1 MGLRRGL
8 TAAVVAGLV
17 GATIAGSAVVHDGE
31 QQRVQEEKS
40 SAAARAASDLRSR
53 FELTLGGLSTVQS
66 LFAASEAASEEVTG
80 EEFATFSAGLLRD
93 SPYSATLLVSRVPAS
108 LRDDFEA
115 APGNSRIREPSDG
128 VGGRAGV
135 RAEYYPVSYRS
146 SSLERFDERI
156 PLGVD
161 IAADPV
167 RGPALR
173 AARDSGA
180 PQATRPAMLRESGR
194 RGVLVFLPIYAS
206 GARTGTVTDR
216 RVAIKGLAAIVF
228 DAAQLGDAVLAGRVS
243 GTRIRI
249 VADDDLLFGPAGEL
263 DDPVTQQ
270 VTAAGRTWT
279 LEVETPV
286 VQSGALTATV
296 LGAGLALSTLVAL
309 LLLGFERRER
319 YAKALSDRRLAERE
333 RAEGAR
339 HTAEERFRRAFED
352 SGVGMALIGV
362 AGEETDRFLEV
373 NAALSRLTGHP
384 PERLLRMSLQTLL
397 HPEDRATATAIA
409 TVTASRLATGKE
421 DTAQNEQRL
430 MDALGRSVWVLLST
444 SIVRDE
450 RGRATHSILQV
461 QDLSERKRYEG
472 QLQHLADHDPLTG
485 VFNRRRFEEEL
496 ARELADARRHN
507 RGGAV
512 LALDLD
518 HFKYVNDSLGH
529 SLGDELIA
537 RVSELIQERV
547 RETDVVAR
555 LGGDEFAV
563 ILLEADEQQ
572 AVEVAD
578 QLLATLRTGAA
589 VTGPHGHVGTTASI
603 GIAPFSGDIEN
614 LTEEDL
620 LAEADIAMYD
630 AKENGRDRSCV
641 YSTTGREARMAARM
655 NWVERIRQALAEDR
669 FVLHGQ
675 LIESLDG
682 DPRHREELLLRMVGD
697 DGDLIPP
704 AAFLPVAERFGLI
717 QEIDRW
723 VVRHAVELLARMQ
736 AAGDDVVLEVNLSAK
751 SITDPEL
758 PAVIKGLLEQ
768 HKVDP
773 SGLVFEMTE
782 TAAIVNIERA
792 KQFASFLHELG
803 CEFALDDFGAG
814 FASFYYL
821 KHFAFDYLKI
831 DGEFIE
837 DLSASSTNRLLVR
850 ALVDIAHGLG
860 KQTIAEFV
868 EDAATLKLLQELHV
882 DYVQG
887 FHVARPAPIQEPV
900 PAAPGGTAA

>member
-1 MGLRRGL
+1 MRLRRGL
-8 TAAVVAGLV
+8 TAAVVLGLV
-17 GATIAGSAVVHDGE
+17 GSSVATAAVVHRGE
-31 QQRVQEEKS
+31 QQRVQDVKAGEAS
-40 SAAARAASDLRSR
+40 RAASDLRSR
-53 FELTLGGLSTVQS
+53 FDLTLGGLSNVQS
-66 LFAASEAASEEVTG
+66 LFAASEEVTG
-80 EEFATFSAGLLRD
+80 EEFAVFSAGLLRE

-108 LRDDFEA
+108 TRKDFES
-115 APGNSRIREPSDG
+115 APGNSPIREPSG
-128 VGGRAGV
+128 RPGERAGT
-135 RAEYYPVSYRS
+135 RAEYYPISYRS
-146 SSLERFDERI
+146 SSMDKFGKRI
-156 PLGVD
+156 PLGLDV
-161 IAADPV
+161 AADPV

-173 AARDSGA
+173 AARDSGS
-180 PQATRPAMLRESGR
+180 PRATRPVLLRESGR
-194 RGVLVFLPIYAS
+194 RGVLVFLPIYS
-206 GARTGTVTDR
+206 NGAPTTTLAER
-216 RVAIKGLAAIVF
+216 RVAISGLAAITF
-228 DAAQLGDAVLAGRVS
+228 DAAQLGDAVRAGRGP
-243 GTRIRI
+243 GTEIRI
-249 VADDDLLFGPAGEL
+249 VDGDDLVFGPTDEL
-263 DDPVTQQ
+263 DDPETQQ
-270 VTAAGRTWT
+270 VPAAGRLWT

-286 VQSGALTATV
+286 TESRALTAAV
-296 LGAGLALSTLVAL
+296 LGGGL
-309 LLLGFERRER
+309 LLSAVVTLLLVGFERRER
-319 YAKALSDRRLAERE
+319 YAQALSDRRLAERE
-333 RAEGAR
+333 RAEGAQ
-339 HTAEERFRRAFED
+339 HAAEERFRRAFED
-352 SGVGMALIGV
+352 SGVGMALLGV
-362 AGEETDRFLEV
+362 GDGEAGRLFEV
-373 NAALSRLTGHP
+373 NQALSKLTGYP
-384 PERLLRMSLQTLL
+384 SERLLTMNLQALV
-397 HPEDRATATAIA
+397 HPDDRAAAAAT
-409 TVTASRLATGKE
+409 TRRLASGKQ
-421 DTAQNEQRL
+421 DTAQSEQRL
-430 MDALGRSVWVLLST
+430 VNALGQPVWVLLST
-444 SIVRDE
+444 SLVRDE
-450 RGRATHSILQV
+450 HDRATHSILQV

-518 HFKYVNDSLGH
+518 HFKYINDSLGH

-537 RVSELIQERV
+537 RVSGLIQERV
-547 RETDVVAR
+547 RETDRVAR

-563 ILLEADEQQ
+563 ILLEADEHQ

-578 QLLATLRTGAA
+578 QLLATIRNGAGI
-589 VTGPHGHVGTTASI
+589 TGPRGHVGTTASI
-603 GIAPFSGDIEN
+603 GIALFSSDIEH
-614 LTEEDL
+614 LTADDL

-630 AKENGRDRSCV
+630 AKESGRDRSCV

-704 AAFLPVAERFGLI
+704 AAFLGVAERFDLI

-723 VVRHAVELLARMQ
+723 VVRQAVELLARMQ
-736 AAGDDVVLEVNLSAK
+736 ANGDDVVLEVNLSAK

-758 PAVIKGLLEQ
+758 PAVIKGLLEE
-768 HKVDP
+768 HDVAP

-792 KQFASFLHELG
+792 KRFASFLHELG
-803 CEFALDDFGAG
+803 CGFALDDFGAG

-821 KHFAFDYLKI
+821 KHFTFDYIKI

-837 DLSASSTNRLLVR
+837 DLSASSTNQLLVR

-868 EDAATLKLLQELHV
+868 GDAATLELLQELGV

-887 FHVARPAPIQEPV
+887 FHVARPSPLDEPIRIAPDR
-900 PAAPGGTAA
+900 TAL